1 MEVSY
6 KTATRNANTMQYV
19 LNDFTMA
26 KVFSKVLVL
35 RVSPLL
41 TNHESHTVLCAL
53 IK

>member
-26 KVFSKVLVL
+26 EVFSKVLVL

-41 TNHESHTVLCAL
+41 KNHESHAVLCSFV
-53 IK
+53 K